1 MIETLPII
9 QTFECRLCF
18 DEDTLDNLI
27 APCKCSGTSKYVHKN
42 CLNEWRML
50 ADNRE
55 AYNKCFECNY
65 NYKFRDIVINNTSF
79 FHRFLKFLS
88 KNLIIFT
95 VINFFI
101 MLLFTIFLYNVDKNR
116 KMPDLLIESDK
127 NSTYIPKDRNSLL
140 TGYFL
145 WSSVIYVIFLL
156 IVFIVN
162 FIYIKNKNLYI
173 KYFCKQQNSFFIVV
187 IIICGVALT
196 MDYIIGFIAMSIALQ
211 YLIKNHIFSV
221 EKIREENNLEIVDYC
236 DEDDLLNEDN
246 VYE

>member
-1 MIETLPII
+1 
-9 QTFECRLCF
+9 
-18 DEDTLDNLI
+18 
-27 APCKCSGTSKYVHKN
+27 
-42 CLNEWRML
+42 
-50 ADNRE
+50 
-55 AYNKCFECNY
+55 
-65 NYKFRDIVINNTSF
+65 
-79 FHRFLKFLS
+79 
-88 KNLIIFT
+88 
-95 VINFFI
+95 